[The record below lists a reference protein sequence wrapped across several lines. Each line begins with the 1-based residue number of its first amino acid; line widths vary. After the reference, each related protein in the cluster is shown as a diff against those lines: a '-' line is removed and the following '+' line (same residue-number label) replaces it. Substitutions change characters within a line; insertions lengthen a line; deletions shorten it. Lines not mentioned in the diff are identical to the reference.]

1 VPSGLILLSDRSAS
15 ARRIMDTF
23 IKWQNGTQNGTTVSN
38 GAMSGQ
44 QESKGETGRRKK
56 LFPLRCADDDVF
68 A

>member
-23 IKWQNGTQNGTTVSN
+23 IKWQNGTTVSTE
-38 GAMSGQ
+38 AMSGQ

-56 LFPLRCADDDVF
+56 LFPLRCADDGVF